1 LDLRAISWKLPI
13 VGPLADWEL
22 SAQVDTYECE
32 WTQVVE
38 GSKERLQSFN
48 QFRTGLILS
57 Q

>member
-1 LDLRAISWKLPI
+1 MDLRAISWKLPI